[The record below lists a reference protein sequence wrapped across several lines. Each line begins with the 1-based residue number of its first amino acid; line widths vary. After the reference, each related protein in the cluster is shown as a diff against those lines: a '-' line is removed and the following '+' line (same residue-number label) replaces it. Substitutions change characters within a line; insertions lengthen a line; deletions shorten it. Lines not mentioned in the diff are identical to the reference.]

1 MQLEFTAM
9 QPHQSPSHHPHH
21 PHLEV
26 HVAPPPFYKRPSIII
41 PAVVTVLLSG
51 SLWSYS
57 QNPNWLSE
65 SREDNPWIE
74 HILKLN
80 PNLSRA
86 DLEQDAES
94 GDLSFWFGRSGS
106 DYTGSGE
113 KPVNLN
119 ESDEPS
125 LLDQFMESQNAEEV
139 REDANNPFFSPP
151 PAEADPADGTATN
164 SPTATP
170 TPSALETALKANNPT
185 PPPTSPLQDAL
196 NRLNPPSTSTEA
208 AASNGN
214 GQPSRYE
221 NPNNQGL
228 NNPVS
233 NPSHSGTMG
242 NLNPDGTLAP
252 TPPPSRTSRNA
263 TSTPTVVP
271 MPAPTGRRDTPTVPT
286 VQPQAQ
292 TPVSSNQRREQPLNA
307 ANQPQSYQRV
317 GGGEM
322 NTFADPLGNQ
332 R

>member
-1 MQLEFTAM
+1 M

-21 PHLEV
+21 PHVEV
-26 HVAPPPFYKRPSIII
+26 HVPPPPFYKRPTVVI

-86 DLEQDAES
+86 DLERDAES

-113 KPVNLN
+113 EPVNLN
-119 ESDEPS
+119 ESDQPS

-139 REDANNPFFSPP
+139 RQDANNPFFSPP
-151 PAEADPADGTATN
+151 PADAADATAT
-164 SPTATP
+164 PTPATSATP
-170 TPSALETALKANNPT
+170 TPSALEEALKANNPA

-196 NRLNPPSTSTEA
+196 NRLNSPSANPATA
-208 AASNGN
+208 DPNGEMA
-214 GQPSRYE
+214 PSRYE

-228 NNPVS
+228 NN
-233 NPSHSGTMG
+233 SGNYPGTNAMG
-242 NLNPDGTLAP
+242 NLNPDGTVAP
-252 TPPPSRTSRNA
+252 TLPPSRTSRNA

-286 VQPQAQ
+286 VQPQTQ
-292 TPVSSNQRREQPLNA
+292 TPVPTNQRREQSINA
-307 ANQPQSYQRV
+307 GNQPQTYQRV

-332 R
+332 Q

>member
-1 MQLEFTAM
+1 M
-9 QPHQSPSHHPHH
+9 QPHHSPSHHPHH

-74 HILKLN
+74 HILKIN
-80 PNLSRA
+80 PHLSRA

-106 DYTGSGE
+106 DYTGSAE
-113 KPVNLN
+113 EPVNLN

-139 REDANNPFFSPP
+139 RQDANNPFFNPP
-151 PAEADPADGTATN
+151 PADGADATAAPTAT
-164 SPTATP
+164 PATP
-170 TPSALETALKANNPT
+170 TPSALEDALKANNPA

-196 NRLNPPSTSTEA
+196 NRLNAPSANTATA
-208 AASNGN
+208 DSNGEMA
-214 GQPSRYE
+214 PSRYE

-228 NNPVS
+228 NNS
-233 NPSHSGTMG
+233 GNYPSTNAMG
-242 NLNPDGTLAP
+242 NLNPDGTVAP
-252 TPPPSRTSRNA
+252 TAPPSRTSRNA

-271 MPAPTGRRDTPTVPT
+271 MPAPTGRRDTPTAPT

-292 TPVSSNQRREQPLNA
+292 TPVPTNQRRD
-307 ANQPQSYQRV
+307 QSINSTNPTQTYQRV

-332 R
+332 Q

>member
-1 MQLEFTAM
+1 MAM
-9 QPHQSPSHHPHH
+9 PSHQPPPHHPHH
-21 PHLEV
+21 PHLEI
-26 HVAPPPFYKRPSIII
+26 HTPPPPFYKRLSVVI

-106 DYTGSGE
+106 DYTGSAE
-113 KPVNLN
+113 ESVDLN

-125 LLDQFMESQNAEEV
+125 LLDQFMESQNAEAV
-139 REDANNPFFSPP
+139 RQDADNPFFSPP
-151 PAEADPADGTATN
+151 TADDADSTAAPTN
-164 SPTATP
+164 TTP
-170 TPSALETALKANNPT
+170 TPSALEDALKANNPP

-196 NRLNPPSTSTEA
+196 NRLNPPATGAEA
-208 AASNGN
+208 ADPNPNGEMA
-214 GQPSRYE
+214 PSRYE

-228 NNPVS
+228 NNPGVNS
-233 NPSHSGTMG
+233 MG
-242 NLNPDGTLAP
+242 NLNPDGTVAP

-263 TSTPTVVP
+263 TTTPNVMP
-271 MPAPTGRRDTPTVPT
+271 MPAPTGRRDTPMLPT
-286 VQPQAQ
+286 TQPQAQ
-292 TPVSSNQRREQPLNA
+292 TPVPSNQRREQPLNA

-322 NTFADPLGNQ
+322 NTFADPLGSQ

>member
-1 MQLEFTAM
+1 M
-9 QPHQSPSHHPHH
+9 
-21 PHLEV
+21 
-26 HVAPPPFYKRPSIII
+26 PPPFYKRPKVII

-106 DYTGSGE
+106 DYTGSTEESVG
-113 KPVNLN
+113 LN

-125 LLDQFMESQNAEEV
+125 LLDQFMESQNAEAV
-139 REDANNPFFSPP
+139 RQDANNPFFSPP
-151 PAEADPADGTATN
+151 TADDAD
-164 SPTATP
+164 STATP
-170 TPSALETALKANNPT
+170 TNATPSALEDALKANNP
-185 PPPTSPLQDAL
+185 PSPPTSPLQDAL
-196 NRLNPPSTSTEA
+196 NRLNPPATGAEA
-208 AASNGN
+208 ADPNPNGEMA
-214 GQPSRYE
+214 PSRYE

-228 NNPVS
+228 NNPS
-233 NPSHSGTMG
+233 GNNPGVMG
-242 NLNPDGTLAP
+242 NLNPDGTVAP

-263 TSTPTVVP
+263 TATPTVMP
-271 MPAPTGRRDTPTVPT
+271 MPAPTGRRETVSTFPTTQPQGQTSVPT
-286 VQPQAQ
+286 
-292 TPVSSNQRREQPLNA
+292 SQRREEPRSSVN
-307 ANQPQSYQRV
+307 PTQSYQRV

-332 R
+332 Q